1 MDTAIQ
7 CLDLVSKCGPTS
19 GFRSSLGSYFL
30 YRDVIA
36 ATKTDLGK
44 PQFEK
49 CRVYLGIA
57 QIAIAS
63 PPPFTQMGTL
73 GHFISVPT

>member
-19 GFRSSLGSYFL
+19 GFHSSLGSYFL

-36 ATKTDLGK
+36 ATKTELQSHSIQPVVVLVVVVQRGLFADH
-44 PQFEK
+44 
-49 CRVYLGIA
+49 C
-57 QIAIAS
+57 
-63 PPPFTQMGTL
+63 
-73 GHFISVPT
+73 